1 MAHNRKEQENSTIF
15 ALLLFLLH
23 FVNHVKIERDII
35 MTKLLQASNHQ
46 LILEDVEFA
55 FKPNFA
61 GREERYNRAG
71 DRYFNVVV
79 SEEDAQILAEQ
90 YGVNVKMWEPKPRDD
105 EMAKKMAENPDMYQ
119 PFYYFKVKVY
129 TKFSIP
135 SIALIFDE
143 EGVSDIDVP
152 LGAQERTFLT
162 EDQFQMIDEME
173 MSCVDMTIRRREPSD
188 EGTYARLDLKNAYIH
203 VAPNPLERKYGY

>member
-1 MAHNRKEQENSTIF
+1 
-15 ALLLFLLH
+15 
-23 FVNHVKIERDII
+23 

-90 YGVNVKMWEPKPRDD
+90 YGVNVKLWEPKPRDD

-129 TKFSIP
+129 TKFAIP
-135 SIALIFDE
+135 SIALIYDNDGE
-143 EGVSDIDVP
+143 VCDVDDP
-152 LGAQERTFLT
+152 VCAQNRQFLT
-162 EDQFQMIDEME
+162 EDQFQLIDEME
-173 MSCVDMTIRRREPSD
+173 MQCVDMTIRRREPSD

>member
-1 MAHNRKEQENSTIF
+1 
-15 ALLLFLLH
+15 
-23 FVNHVKIERDII
+23 

-46 LILEDVEFA
+46 IILEDVEFA
-55 FKPNFA
+55 FKPNFG

-79 SEEDAQILAEQ
+79 SPEDAQILAEQ
-90 YGVNVKMWEPKPRDD
+90 YGVNIKVWEPKARDD
-105 EMAKKMAENPDMYQ
+105 EMAKKMAENPDMYE
-119 PFYYFKVKVY
+119 PFHYFRVRVY

-135 SIALIFDE
+135 SIALIFDNE
-143 EGVSDIDVP
+143 EGPGDIDVP

>member
-1 MAHNRKEQENSTIF
+1 
-15 ALLLFLLH
+15 
-23 FVNHVKIERDII
+23 

-46 LILEDVEFA
+46 LIIEDVEFA

-90 YGVNVKMWEPKPRDD
+90 YGVNIKLWEPKPRDD

-135 SIALIFDE
+135 SIALIYDNNE
-143 EGVSDIDVP
+143 DGVCDADDPVCVENR
-152 LGAQERTFLT
+152 QFLT
-162 EDQFQMIDEME
+162 EDQFQLIDEME
-173 MSCVDMTIRRREPSD
+173 MQCVDMTIRRREPSD

>member
-1 MAHNRKEQENSTIF
+1 MDFCAPFIFCCTLSNTRQNRK
-15 ALLLFLLH
+15 
-23 FVNHVKIERDII
+23 DII

-55 FKPNFA
+55 FKPNFT

-90 YGVNVKMWEPKPRDD
+90 YGVNVKLWEPKPRDD

-135 SIALIFDE
+135 SIALIYDNE
-143 EGVSDIDVP
+143 DGVCDVDDP
-152 LGAQERTFLT
+152 VCAENRQFLT
-162 EDQFQMIDEME
+162 EDQFQLIDEME
-173 MSCVDMTIRRREPSD
+173 MQCVDMTIRRREPSD

-203 VAPNPLERKYGY
+203 VAPSPLERKYGF

>member
-1 MAHNRKEQENSTIF
+1 
-15 ALLLFLLH
+15 
-23 FVNHVKIERDII
+23 

-55 FKPNFA
+55 FKPNFE
-61 GREERYNRAG
+61 GREERFNRAG

-79 SEEDAQILAEQ
+79 SPEDAQILAQQ
-90 YGVNVKMWEPKPRDD
+90 YGVNIKVWEPKARDD
-105 EMAKKMAENPDMYQ
+105 DMAKKMAENPDMYES
-119 PFYYFKVKVY
+119 FHFFKVKVY

-135 SIALIFDE
+135 SIALIFDDE

-152 LGAQERTFLT
+152 LGAQDRQFLT
-162 EDQFQMIDEME
+162 EDQFKLIDEME
-173 MSCVDMTIRRREPSD
+173 MSCVDMTIRRREPSA
-188 EGTYARLDLKNAYIH
+188 EGGTYARLDLKNAYIH

>member
-1 MAHNRKEQENSTIF
+1 
-15 ALLLFLLH
+15 
-23 FVNHVKIERDII
+23 

-105 EMAKKMAENPDMYQ
+105 DMAKKMAENPDMYQ

-143 EGVSDIDVP
+143 EGEVSDIDVP

>member
-1 MAHNRKEQENSTIF
+1 
-15 ALLLFLLH
+15 
-23 FVNHVKIERDII
+23 

-79 SEEDAQILAEQ
+79 SEEDARILAEQ
-90 YGVNVKMWEPKPRDD
+90 YGVNVKLWEPKPRDD

-162 EDQFQMIDEME
+162 EDHFQMIDEME

>member
-15 ALLLFLLH
+15 ALLLF
-23 FVNHVKIERDII
+23 FVALRQNRKDII

-71 DRYFNVVV
+71 DRYFNIVV

-90 YGVNVKMWEPKPRDD
+90 YGVNVKLWEPKPRDD

-135 SIALIFDE
+135 SIALIYDNE
-143 EGVSDIDVP
+143 DGVCDVDDP
-152 LGAQERTFLT
+152 VCAENRQFLT
-162 EDQFQMIDEME
+162 EDQFQLIDEME
-173 MSCVDMTIRRREPSD
+173 MQCVDMTIRRREPSD